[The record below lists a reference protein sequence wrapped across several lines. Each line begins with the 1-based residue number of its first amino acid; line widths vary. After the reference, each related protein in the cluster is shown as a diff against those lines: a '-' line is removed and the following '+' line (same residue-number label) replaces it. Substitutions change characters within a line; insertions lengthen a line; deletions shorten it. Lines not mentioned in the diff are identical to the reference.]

1 MHVLFKNI
9 PIGIKDFE
17 LAQYIESKFNA
28 GSIEGVGLSFSAVSI
43 EMLEIQDSYTR
54 PVEQFGIVRITP
66 PEVAKIVIKEL
77 NGHSFNK
84 YKITVREFFS
94 RSTSNDPRISNNN
107 VPDGCI
113 EQRKK
118 DRREKTLKS
127 PRRI

>member
-9 PIGIKDFE
+9 PIGTKDYE
-17 LAQYIESKFNA
+17 LAQFIESKFNA
-28 GSIEGVGLSFSAVSI
+28 GSIEGMGLSFSAVSI

-77 NGHSFNK
+77 NGYSFKK

-94 RSTSNDPRISNNN
+94 RSTSNDPRINNI
-107 VPDGCI
+107 PDGCI

-118 DRREKTLKS
+118 DRRERTLKS